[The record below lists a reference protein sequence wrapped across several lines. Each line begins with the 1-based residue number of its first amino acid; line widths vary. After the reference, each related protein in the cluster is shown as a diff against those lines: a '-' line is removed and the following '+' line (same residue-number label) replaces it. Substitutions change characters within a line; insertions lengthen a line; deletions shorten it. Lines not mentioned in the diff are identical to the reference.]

1 MLHNEFVPYAMWVKL
16 AEGYQ
21 KLVLITNHL
30 PVSKGGIGLLLLLLL
45 PLLLLLLSHF
55 SRVRLCATP

>member
-30 PVSKGGIGLLLLLLL
+30 PVSKGGIGLLLLLL
-45 PLLLLLLSHF
+45 PLLLLLSRF

>member
-1 MLHNEFVPYAMWVKL
+1 MLHNEFVPYAMWVRP

-30 PVSKGGIGLLLLLLL
+30 PVSKGGIGLLLLL
-45 PLLLLLLSHF
+45 SRF
-55 SRVRLCATP
+55 SRVRFCATP

>member
-45 PLLLLLLSHF
+45 PLLLLLSHF